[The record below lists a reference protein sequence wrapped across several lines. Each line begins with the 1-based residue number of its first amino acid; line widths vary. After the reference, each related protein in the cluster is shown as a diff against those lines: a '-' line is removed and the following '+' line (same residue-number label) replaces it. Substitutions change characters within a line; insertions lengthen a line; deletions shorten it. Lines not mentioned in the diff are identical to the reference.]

1 MKASSHYSS
10 HEKRWVD
17 GSEYTWGDF
26 TKVIDTVVEG
36 DKVKV
41 PSTLTSFMILVG
53 DLILYAIL
61 AWYLDHVIASN
72 RGSPD
77 SYFFFLHPRYWG
89 CRKRSRKIN
98 PSIPPLNTKITDPS
112 LLIPSQVPLIQLE
125 NLNKI
130 FQSRKCFKKGQK
142 IHAVQNFSLK
152 ITENELLGIL
162 GHNGAGKSTLINII
176 TGLCPITSG
185 TGEIFG
191 YDIKEEMSEIRKM
204 LGVCPQHDILWNE
217 LTAKEHLVLFGMIK
231 GANRDQAQED
241 ADKILKKLKL
251 DSVSGRQVGT
261 FSGGMKRRLS
271 VGISGVGNPRL
282 IIMDEPTTGM
292 DPINR
297 RCAWKLIQEMKKDRL
312 LLLTTHSMEEADVLS
327 DRVCV
332 IVDGALQCIGT
343 SLYLKNRFGD
353 GFRITLVTGQPQKV
367 VDIVKVVFKACKV
380 LDVSAGSVLIA
391 IPLEQGEEI
400 FRFFREMEGNTSS
413 ELMGFVDDW
422 GFSNT
427 TLEEVFMRVTGKKIS
442 SLE

>member
-1 MKASSHYSS
+1 
-10 HEKRWVD
+10 
-17 GSEYTWGDF
+17 
-26 TKVIDTVVEG
+26 
-36 DKVKV
+36 
-41 PSTLTSFMILVG
+41 
-53 DLILYAIL
+53 
-61 AWYLDHVIASN
+61 
-72 RGSPD
+72 
-77 SYFFFLHPRYWG
+77 
-89 CRKRSRKIN
+89 
-98 PSIPPLNTKITDPS
+98 
-112 LLIPSQVPLIQLE
+112 
-125 NLNKI
+125 
-130 FQSRKCFKKGQK
+130 
-142 IHAVQNFSLK
+142 
-152 ITENELLGIL
+152 
-162 GHNGAGKSTLINII
+162 
-176 TGLCPITSG
+176 
-185 TGEIFG
+185 
-191 YDIKEEMSEIRKM
+191 
-204 LGVCPQHDILWNE
+204 
-217 LTAKEHLVLFGMIK
+217 
-231 GANRDQAQED
+231 
-241 ADKILKKLKL
+241 
-251 DSVSGRQVGT
+251 
-261 FSGGMKRRLS
+261 MKRRLS